1 VVPRWEIQ
9 MATKTQTPEEFRTSD
24 LYFAAYLQ
32 VAGVP
37 MTKTDRNGNG
47 KVSFVFDTSVS
58 NIEELK
64 QAWFNRSGRVEAL
77 PYADAIKSLKSICHM
92 P

>member
-1 VVPRWEIQ
+1 
-9 MATKTQTPEEFRTSD
+9 MTTKNQNNPDEFRTSD

-37 MTKTDRNGNG
+37 MARTERNGNG
-47 KVSFVFDTSVS
+47 KVSFIFDVSVS
-58 NIEELK
+58 NVEELRT
-64 QAWFNRSGRVEAL
+64 AWFNRSGRVQAL
-77 PYADAIKSLKSICHM
+77 PYADTIKSLKSICHM

>member
-1 VVPRWEIQ
+1 
-9 MATKTQTPEEFRTSD
+9 MTTKTQIAGEFRTSD

-37 MTKTDRNGNG
+37 MGRTERNGNG
-47 KVSFVFDTSVS
+47 KVSFIFDITTSNLS
-58 NIEELK
+58 ELK
-64 QAWFNRSGRVEAL
+64 NAWFSQQGKIQAL
-77 PYADAIKSLKSICHM
+77 PYANAIKSLKSICHM